1 MMAAAGE
8 ILPPF
13 CVSGAA
19 VPRVGDWARRKG
31 RVGAISGVFPVILC
45 GTRKNLD

>member
-1 MMAAAGE
+1 MEAAGE

-19 VPRVGDWARRKG
+19 VARVCGWGGEEGTGLIKG
-31 RVGAISGVFPVILC
+31 KKHSVCIVTEVRQY
-45 GTRKNLD
+45 T